1 MPVSLVMTVIGD
13 ERPGLVESVSHAV
26 ANHDGN
32 WLDSRMSRLAGKFAG
47 ILRVEVAEARPA
59 GLEAELN
66 QLASSG
72 LQVIVESGGSSSV
85 GEGEIL
91 LLELIGD
98 DHPGIVRDIS
108 RALAGRK
115 VNIEELQT
123 ETYDTP
129 MSGGMLFK
137 ATARVGLPA
146 GVSSDD
152 LRQALEA
159 LGDDL
164 MVRISLEQPA

>member
-1 MPVSLVMTVIGD
+1 MTVIGD
-13 ERPGLVESVSHAV
+13 DRPGLVESVSHAV

-32 WLDSRMSRLAGKFAG
+32 WLDSRMSRLAGKFA
-47 ILRVEVAEARPA
+47 AARAA
-59 GLEAELN
+59 GLETELN

-72 LQVIVESGGSSSV
+72 LQVIVESGGSRSV

-108 RALAGRK
+108 RTLAGRK

>member
-1 MPVSLVMTVIGD
+1 MTVIGD
-13 ERPGLVESVSHAV
+13 DRPGLVESVSHAV

-32 WLDSRMSRLAGKFAG
+32 WLDSRMSRLAGKFA
-47 ILRVEVAEARPA
+47 AARAA
-59 GLEAELN
+59 GLETELN

-72 LQVIVESGGSSSV
+72 LQVIVESGGSRSV